1 MEGPGKKEVS
11 DQLQFVGLW
20 DCVCKQVRKDP
31 EKVVITNIV
40 SGQLGTDATWVS
52 PDKLAEH
59 PIDQELC
66 TRTIVGLSTW
76 KTGMRLAAWPR
87 MK

>member
-1 MEGPGKKEVS
+1 MEQRMIQFILPMKYPYRGPGRKEVS

-31 EKVVITNIV
+31 EKVVITNVV

-52 PDKLAEH
+52 PDKLAGR
-59 PIDQELC
+59 PIDQ
-66 TRTIVGLSTW
+66 
-76 KTGMRLAAWPR
+76 GM
-87 MK
+87 MYG